1 MKADTFARLVIL
13 ETLVDAEIGYL
24 LEHRPPS
31 AERFREGLVARV
43 SDLVD
48 EIDALDAVAAARAYD
63 GIVDFLSELPDDD
76 EGVVEATVRFKAALQ
91 RTAERAMDER
101 EMHQASTWAVVLDDL
116 LGVLADEY
124 HDAVGADGTVRPREY
139 RRALGLLQRA
149 GLAAERMALREP
161 PAVRAELRGEMDRL
175 AFAVQARRLRPVDVD
190 VILRGPQRIARRYRP
205 SSLTRIGAF
214 VIAQLLRRRARD
226 GGAS

>member
-13 ETLVDAEIGYL
+13 ETLVEAEVGYL
-24 LEHRPPS
+24 LEHRPPD

-63 GIVDFLSELPDDD
+63 GIVDFLAGLPDDD
-76 EGVVEATVRFKAALQ
+76 EGVVEAAVRF
-91 RTAERAMDER
+91 RRSMRRVAERAMDPGELAL
-101 EMHQASTWAVVLDDL
+101 ASTWAVVLDDL

-124 HDAVGADGTVRPREY
+124 HEAVRPNGEVRPREH
-139 RRALGLLQRA
+139 RRALALLARARQAAESMQRA
-149 GLAAERMALREP
+149 LP
-161 PAVRAELRGEMDRL
+161 PDARAELGAEMDRL
-175 AFAVQARRLRPVDVD
+175 AFAVDARRLRPVAVD
-190 VILRGPQRIARRYRP
+190 QLLRAPQRIARRHRP

-214 VIAQLLRRRARD
+214 VIGQLMRRRPR
-226 GGAS
+226 GAPEA